1 MQRKRIVVDAVNQVA
16 DGMEK
21 KPKAVY
27 VLCGIETDEDA
38 GVKQI
43 PASII

>member
-1 MQRKRIVVDAVNQVA
+1 MQRKRIVVDAINQVA

-27 VLCGIETDEDA
+27 DLVGIETDADA
-38 GVKQI
+38 GVKEI
-43 PASII
+43 PPLI